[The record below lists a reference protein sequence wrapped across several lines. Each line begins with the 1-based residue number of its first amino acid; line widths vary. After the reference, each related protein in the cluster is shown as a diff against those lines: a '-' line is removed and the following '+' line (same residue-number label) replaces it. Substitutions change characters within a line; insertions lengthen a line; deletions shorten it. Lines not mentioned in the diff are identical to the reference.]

1 MNTRKVN
8 WLTWQRTARNRK
20 WQKIVRLTIFRNFC
34 WIDNSLWTSV
44 IINMTKNCEKS
55 QLGQK
60 IVRLAIFRNTRKIA
74 IFAATCEP
82 GHKWDSNPWPLWYRC
97 SAPVIN
103 WKSAALVSQ
112 TSRIRIPYKPEFF
125 LGFLFAAA
133 NVAYITCDDL
143 PSFNSSLRSSHIWF
157 SYIHNFITLPI
168 IESQGQQE

>member
-1 MNTRKVN
+1 
-8 WLTWQRTARNRK
+8 
-20 WQKIVRLTIFRNFC
+20 
-34 WIDNSLWTSV
+34 
-44 IINMTKNCEKS
+44 MTKNREKS
-55 QLGQK
+55 QVTRKIVKLAIFSNFRNSVWLSDYEQDKELRK

-133 NVAYITCDDL
+133 NVAYTTCDDL

>member
-1 MNTRKVN
+1 
-8 WLTWQRTARNRK
+8 
-20 WQKIVRLTIFRNFC
+20 
-34 WIDNSLWTSV
+34 
-44 IINMTKNCEKS
+44 MTKNREKS
-55 QLGQK
+55 QVTRKIVKLAIFSNFRNSVWLSDYEQDKELRK